1 MNLRSEQ
8 DLDKLLERGAPPLI
22 LIHSDAPLLREEA
35 VARVRRALT
44 ADPEVERH
52 AFRADE
58 QIDYTVLRQ
67 ELAAPSL
74 FAPRRLFELHY
85 GSDAPKDE
93 GGKWLQEVAADPP
106 PDVWLVI
113 SCGYQ
118 SKRDQ
123 KKKWFQ
129 AVAGAGATLALF
141 APRRHELGGWLKR
154 RLAGY
159 GLELDRDG
167 LALLAERVEGNLE
180 AAAGEVEKLALFAG
194 SQGANRGGASRGGA
208 TLGADDVLAAVGDQ
222 ARFSVFD
229 LAEAAL
235 ARDPDR
241 AARALAALRAEAVA
255 LPPVIGALA
264 KEVRNLIALQ
274 GCAARGEDLEAACTK
289 RGIFPP
295 RKQAIQ
301 KLARSLPDA
310 EAELA
315 LVRLA
320 RADRVAKGAAEGDG
334 WALVEAA
341 VLALAGATELPAL
354 RA

>member
-58 QIDYTVLRQ
+58 QIDYAVLRQ

-129 AVAGAGATLALF
+129 AVASAGATLALF

-194 SQGANRGGASRGGA
+194 SHGDNRAGA
-208 TLGADDVLAAVGDQ
+208 TLGAADVLAAVGDQ

-235 ARDPDR
+235 TREPARC
-241 AARALAALRAEAVA
+241 ARAVAALRAEGVA

-301 KLARSLPDA
+301 KLARSLPA
-310 EAELA
+310 TQAELA

-341 VLALAGATELPAL
+341 VLALAGAGELPAL